1 MIFKSQLTLHV
12 LPPHLCAVS
21 PCFGSQNAVE
31 GSYTR
36 RLFNDPDLLRKKLL
50 EESQELIEAEDVDH
64 VAAEAADVIYFA
76 LVRVVA
82 AGASLNDIEKHLDE
96 RSLKV
101 SRRPGNAKAYGH
113 KHFVQ

>member
-1 MIFKSQLTLHV
+1 M
-12 LPPHLCAVS
+12 
-21 PCFGSQNAVE
+21 
-31 GSYTR
+31 
-36 RLFNDPDLLRKKLL
+36 RLQTTFFAWVNLLRKKLL

-101 SRRPGNAKAYGH
+101 SRRTLSAENALMGFGSGIRVGVSASLSHPCAISPRTGK
-113 KHFVQ
+113 